1 MRKLFD
7 KATALIL
14 CGVLV
19 LAACGSDDDSNP
31 AASDKEAPEI
41 TPEVVQLTG
50 ILLQSF
56 QTVFFAVLVLP
67 DGAGTIPGE
76 GGGSVEV
83 AGAQWELKDYSPDG
97 ALKLNGTLTV
107 AVNPLLDPPSGPATG
122 TVVITGVGTTT
133 IDLDLNIQIVDG
145 SLTSEGTITINDIEY
160 DARTLFDAV
169 SAAQAAAADAAG

>member
-19 LAACGSDDDSNP
+19 LAACGSDDGSNP
-31 AASDKEAPEI
+31 ADSDAEAPEI

-50 ILLQSF
+50 VLLQSF
-56 QTVFFAVLVLP
+56 QTVFFAVLA
-67 DGAGTIPGE
+67 GAETFEGE
-76 GGGSVEV
+76 GGGSVEID
-83 AGAQWELKDYSPDG
+83 GAQWKLNDYSPDG
-97 ALKLNGTLTV
+97 ILKLNGTLTV

-145 SLTSEGTITINDIEY
+145 GLTSEGTITINDIEY

-169 SAAQAAAADAAG
+169 SAAQAAAAAAAG

>member
-56 QTVFFAVLVLP
+56 QTVFFAVLA
-67 DGAGTIPGE
+67 GAETFEGE
-76 GGGSVEV
+76 GGGSVEID
-83 AGAQWELKDYSPDG
+83 GTQWELKDYSPDG
-97 ALKLNGTLTV
+97 
-107 AVNPLLDPPSGPATG
+107 SS
-122 TVVITGVGTTT
+122 VVPVI
-133 IDLDLNIQIVDG
+133 
-145 SLTSEGTITINDIEY
+145 SK
-160 DARTLFDAV
+160 
-169 SAAQAAAADAAG
+169 SAASTTGSSTIV